1 MRGISSVGRAPALQ
15 AGCQEFESPILHC
28 RSDIMKL
35 KVTKRQLVD
44 KNGNRWEWEETE
56 ETLKAIQQLQK
67 SSKVVEMLSN

>member
-1 MRGISSVGRAPALQ
+1 
-15 AGCQEFESPILHC
+15 
-28 RSDIMKL
+28 MKL